1 MKRIPFL
8 RRAIGNPDSAVP
20 PAWTRGF
27 AFDTGSVPVLRGAA
41 HFCGGCGAAF
51 IVADFLTVVP
61 VDLAGTK
68 REFCACCL
76 DGLGDRVPSS
86 DSRSAPGYAE
96 EGQALNARFP
106 GLTPTERR
114 AHRARETQAFLA
126 DVLRANAAHL
136 GTEHPEPL
144 FLST

>member
-1 MKRIPFL
+1 VKRIPFIQKVL
-8 RRAIGNPDSAVP
+8 GSPEVAVP

-41 HFCGGCGAAF
+41 HFCGGCGASF

-61 VDLAGTK
+61 VDLAGTA
-68 REFCACCL
+68 REFCACCV
-76 DGLGDRVPSS
+76 DFLGDRIPPS
-86 DSRSAPGYAE
+86 DATSASGYDE
-96 EGQALNARFP
+96 EGKALNARFP

-114 AHRARETQAFLA
+114 AHRARETQVFLA
-126 DVLRANAAHL
+126 DVLRASAAHL
-136 GTEHPEPL
+136 GKEPPEPL